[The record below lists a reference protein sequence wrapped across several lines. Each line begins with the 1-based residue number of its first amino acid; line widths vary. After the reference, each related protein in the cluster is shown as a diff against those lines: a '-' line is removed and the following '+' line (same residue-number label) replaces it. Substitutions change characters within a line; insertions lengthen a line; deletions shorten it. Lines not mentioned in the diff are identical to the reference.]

1 MAKVAVTE
9 SHLEDIADA
18 IRAKTGLSTTYK
30 PSEMAAAIS
39 AIPSGGGIIPTGTL
53 NITANDTYDV
63 TIYANASVNVPQTT
77 ITQLNV
83 SSNGTYT
90 APSGTA
96 YSPVVVSVSG
106 GGGTINNQ
114 DKSTDPTEAVQII
127 SYDSGYTGLNTVT
140 VNAISSDYIGS
151 NITQRSSTDL
161 TVSGN
166 TITAP
171 AGFYSTSA
179 SKAVANMTLPTS
191 AASSATSGY
200 TSKATISRSTSA
212 QYINIPPGYNPS
224 GGYYTISATPNGT
237 VTAPSSI
244 SGTSATVSTGT
255 NTLTLSKT
263 VSVTPSV
270 TTEGYISSGTAG
282 NSTVS
287 LTASVTVNPTPTA
300 SGATVTIPAGYY
312 SSQTTKSVTS
322 GSATGPSSL
331 SGTSA
336 TVSTG
341 TNTLTLTKTGVTTTP
356 TVSAGYVSSATSSSA
371 TVTLTASVTTK
382 AAETIHPSTSDQ
394 SIAAST
400 YLTGAQT
407 IKAVTTNNLTAEN
420 IKSGVTVTVGDS
432 TDSDCIASILGTY
445 TGGGSGSSKFVT
457 GTITIGTTT
466 GAAETHS
473 IPYTGSGYPIA
484 FICWVKGGAYAS
496 GSDWYNLIQRYAV
509 GVWGCVKSNT
519 ASTPSYGTSGSE
531 NQGVSW
537 AIYKNSTSSST
548 SYTRTSAVNA
558 NIFSSSN
565 ANSTATTNIRFKSKT
580 SISVYVASS
589 SYGLKSGY
597 DYDYIAL
604 YSS

>member
-18 IRAKTGLSTTYK
+18 IRAKTGLSNTYK
-30 PSEMAAAIS
+30 PSEMATAIS

-106 GGGTINNQ
+106 GGSINNQ
-114 DKSTDPTEAVQII
+114 DKSTDPTEAIQVI

-151 NITQRSSTDL
+151 NITQRSSSDL

-166 TITAP
+166 TVTAP
-171 AGFYSTSA
+171 AGFYSSSA

-263 VSVTPSV
+263 ISVTPSV
-270 TTEGYISSGTAG
+270 TTAGYISSGTAG

-287 LTASVTVNPTPTA
+287 
-300 SGATVTIPAGYY
+300 
-312 SSQTTKSVTS
+312 
-322 GSATGPSSL
+322 
-331 SGTSA
+331 
-336 TVSTG
+336 
-341 TNTLTLTKTGVTTTP
+341 
-356 TVSAGYVSSATSSSA
+356 
-371 TVTLTASVTTK
+371 LTASVTTK

-445 TGGGSGSSKFVT
+445 TGGGGSSKIVT

-484 FICWVKGGAYAS
+484 FLCWVKGGAYAS

-519 ASTPSYGTSGSE
+519 ASAPSYSTSGAD

-537 AIYKNSTSSST
+537 AIYKNNTSSST
-548 SYTRTSAVNA
+548 SYTRTSAMNA

-565 ANSTATTNIRFKSKT
+565 ANSTATTNIRFRSKT
-580 SISVYVASS
+580 SISVYVAST